1 MSGRTPWL
9 VILCRFKDAAG
20 PPPPIANFTALYT
33 APDLEN
39 IVTYWGDITY
49 GALDLSGSEVLGW
62 LTLDQKVG
70 DYRGS
75 GANPAGRNDLVNW
88 AKAKAIAAGADLGR
102 FFGVVVCTFPGVD
115 LFGSPGRFVVCAP
128 DSSLTLLAQE
138 VGHGYGLEHS
148 RSVANP
154 TDYND
159 PYCIMSGLTFGG
171 TNPTFTGRFG
181 QSGPGL
187 CAPYL
192 LVGGWLPESRIARVA
207 SNGRTPPPVTL
218 TLSPLHERSPRHR
231 QVAVIDFNVPQTAT
245 YFIENRARDGWDRG
259 LVQGAVVIH
268 RWPPDRYAYFA
279 GKVATTVGV
288 DAAGYTLLPGHW
300 YADPQFDLSVE
311 LLRILDDG
319 SVTVRVAPAGAAG
332 TLSVRGIAG
341 AKLGLTGAFSVK
353 NQVRL
358 SSPSLRERLVS
369 LLAT

>member
-1 MSGRTPWL
+1 MTGRTPWL

-20 PPPPIANFTALYT
+20 PAPPIANFTALYT

-39 IVTYWGDITY
+39 VVTYWGDITY

-62 LTLDQKVG
+62 LTLDQKVS

-75 GANPAGRNDLVNW
+75 GANPGGRNDLVNW
-88 AKAKAIAAGADLGR
+88 AKGKAIAAGADLGR

-115 LFGSPGRFVVCAP
+115 LFGSAARFVVCAP

-138 VGHGYGLEHS
+138 VGHGYGLNHS

-159 PYCIMSGLTFGG
+159 PFCIMSGLSFGG
-171 TNPTFTGRFG
+171 TNPTFAGRFG

-187 CAPYL
+187 CAPYVF
-192 LVGGWLPESRIARVA
+192 VGGWLPEMRIVRVA

-218 TLSPLHERSPRHR
+218 TLSPLLERSPRHP
-231 QVAVIDFNVPQTAT
+231 QAAVVDFNVPQTAT
-245 YFIENRARDGWDRG
+245 YFIENRARDRWDRG
-259 LVQGAVVIH
+259 LAQGAVVIH

-279 GKVATTVGV
+279 GSIATTVGV
-288 DAAGYTLLPGHW
+288 DAAGRW
-300 YADPQFDLSVE
+300 YADPQFDFSVE

-332 TLSVRGIAG
+332 TLSVRAIAG
-341 AKLGLTGAFSVK
+341 AKLGLAGTFSVE
-353 NQVRL
+353 NQVGL
-358 SSPSLRERLVS
+358 PPSHSLRERLVS